1 MGENCINFLPNT
13 ETPLIFIFFSLFSGS
28 SGAIPKGNLLFA
40 KGLQLQAREECRG
53 GKSTAN
59 SSSRISS
66 AQRNATEPKCPTLWE
81 PFSSQGFNPS
91 PWAAVWAGMP
101 QPEQGAPGAA
111 PWAFPPQGIVS
122 VQWENLS
129 TPGNQWRLCL
139 SGFYIHF
146 CHRPPA
152 SHYLSLIS
160 HCRFGTI
167 LSPLPVMFVFSGFLE
182 FCLLLCSVHC
192 WGTVGITAP
201 LIEGQTP
208 QSTGCEDEV

>member
-1 MGENCINFLPNT
+1 MQQSPSVQPCESPSA
-13 ETPLIFIFFSLFSGS
+13 PSLSLSAHTDQSQLLGCSLSWDATARAGGS
-28 SGAIPKGNLLFA
+28 W
-40 KGLQLQAREECRG
+40 C
-53 GKSTAN
+53 
-59 SSSRISS
+59 
-66 AQRNATEPKCPTLWE
+66 C
-81 PFSSQGFNPS
+81 
-91 PWAAVWAGMP
+91 P
-101 QPEQGAPGAA
+101 QPCPLQHPHLREAQ
-111 PWAFPPQGIVS
+111 FVS

-160 HCRFGTI
+160 HCIFGTI
-167 LSPLPVMFVFSGFLE
+167 LSPLPVMFIFSGFLE
-182 FCLLLCSVHC
+182 LSSLALFTGLLSALQLC

-208 QSTGCEDEV
+208 KSIGCETEF